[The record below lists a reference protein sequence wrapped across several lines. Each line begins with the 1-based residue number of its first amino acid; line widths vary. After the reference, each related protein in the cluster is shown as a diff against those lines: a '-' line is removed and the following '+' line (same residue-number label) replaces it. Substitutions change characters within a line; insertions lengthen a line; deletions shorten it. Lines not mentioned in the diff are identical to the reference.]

1 MPRTRADVYKES
13 NAPLSEEQLQE
24 ILKAFQERFSRL
36 NDQYLRMMGGHIKEI
51 GQLWPSDV
59 HRLQQIRRMNNN
71 LKRLER
77 RIAEAADASI
87 EDIEDIFNRCA
98 ASDVR
103 MAAKILGLPDST
115 TLKGNPY
122 LEKILEAQFRETAGT
137 MRNLSNTTVVSS
149 FYRKAVDEAVQAV
162 QTGVE
167 DYNTAIRRV
176 IREAGCNG
184 LRVTE
189 EGTTKVDYE
198 SGYSRRLDSA
208 ARMNVLDGLRH
219 MNQNMLNALGDQF
232 GANGVEIDAH
242 MLCAEDHLPYQ
253 GQQYSDEEFQEI
265 QDSLP
270 RPFGEWNCRH
280 SWHRIILGVS
290 PRLYSDDQLD
300 EMKNYS
306 REKIEIDG
314 TTKTRYEW
322 SQEMRRVETAI
333 RQQKDTANLAKASG
347 DKTLSDRCRANV
359 LRLNKYYQQLS
370 DKSGL
375 KAQFNRTYVP
385 GYRDAKSTN
394 VLTNTSNSGTM
405 LSDSSR
411 KHTKVTEESIRSV
424 PVFTEFGSEK
434 VNNAVHDACV
444 DILTGFKNKIGIKE
458 NSISIRLSDMHQEY
472 GQQDKG
478 AVRPV
483 DFDEP
488 YIAIHNHPSNE
499 TFSLLDASR
508 LFRQKYCMGV
518 VAIGNNGKNAYT
530 LLKGEDFNV
539 EGFQKYWENEL
550 TGLTKHKKEDFFR
563 EAEKY
568 GIRYISRKD

>member
-13 NAPLSEEQLQE
+13 TAPLSEEQLQE
-24 ILKAFQERFSRL
+24 ILQAFQQRFERL
-36 NDQYLRMMGGHIKEI
+36 NDQYLRMMGEHIKEI

-77 RIAEAADASI
+77 KIAEAADASI

-122 LEKILEAQFRETAGT
+122 LEKILEAQYRETAGT

-149 FYRKAVDEAVQAV
+149 FYRRAVDEAVQAV
-162 QTGVE
+162 QSGTE
-167 DYNTAIRRV
+167 DYNSAIRRV

-253 GQQYSDEEFQEI
+253 GQQYSDEEFQDI
-265 QDSLP
+265 QDSLD
-270 RPFGEWNCRH
+270 RPFGEWYCRH

-290 PRLYSDDQLD
+290 PRLYSDSKLE
-300 EMKNYS
+300 EMKEYS

-314 TTKTRYEW
+314 EEKTRYEW
-322 SQEMRRVETAI
+322 SQVMRRVETSI
-333 RQQKDTANLAKASG
+333 RQQKDTANLARYSG
-347 DKTLSDRCRANV
+347 DTALRKKCQGNI
-359 LRLNKYYQQLS
+359 LRLNRYYDQVS
-370 DKSGL
+370 GESGL
-375 KAQFNRTYVP
+375 KPEYQRQYVAGFKDVKLP
-385 GYRDAKSTN
+385 EQRLTTNQNSGNIKNNSRDSKKKETKNSNGLFENASFATDQLRDVHAKKHLAEYGDISTEQYVEMARNLLQAEPSDDIKTLVRSDGSISKYRVSTN
-394 VLTNTSNSGTM
+394 EFVVGTA
-405 LSDSSR
+405 DGN
-411 KHTKVTEESIRSV
+411 IR
-424 PVFTEFGSEK
+424 T
-434 VNNAVHDACV
+434 A
-444 DILTGFKNKIGIKE
+444 FK
-458 NSISIRLSDMHQEY
+458 
-472 GQQDKG
+472 
-478 AVRPV
+478 P
-483 DFDEP
+483 
-488 YIAIHNHPSNE
+488 NE
-499 TFSLLDASR
+499 GTA
-508 LFRQKYCMGV
+508 
-518 VAIGNNGKNAYT
+518 
-530 LLKGEDFNV
+530 
-539 EGFQKYWENEL
+539 YWEYEIERNRPL
-550 TGLTKHKKEDFFR
+550 PVLRED
-563 EAEKY
+563 K
-568 GIRYISRKD
+568 S